1 VLGDPREARLDPRE
15 KRRVAV
21 HEAGHAVVAY
31 YSSDSEPLHRVS
43 ILPRGMAL
51 GVTQQTPAADRH
63 LMTEAELRARLRVL
77 MGGHCAERTVFAD
90 VSTGAEND
98 LKEATRIASKM
109 VANYGMSK
117 TLGPAY
123 YEHQSEHPFLGQRMG
138 TDGGTSDATVF
149 AIEREARG
157 VLATALSDARDLL
170 TTHRGTLDRLVLA
183 LLERETL
190 EQHEL
195 LEVLAAPLDETS
207 GQQAV
212 SVAVAPAA

>member
-1 VLGDPREARLDPRE
+1 
-15 KRRVAV
+15 
-21 HEAGHAVVAY
+21 
-31 YSSDSEPLHRVS
+31 
-43 ILPRGMAL
+43 M
-51 GVTQQTPAADRH
+51 
-63 LMTEAELRARLRVL
+63 RVL
-77 MGGHCAERTVFAD
+77 MGGHSAERMVLSN

-123 YEHQSEHPFLGQRMG
+123 YEHRSEHPFLGQRMG

-149 AIEREARG
+149 AIEREARD
-157 VLATALSDARDLL
+157 VLTTALSEARDLL
-170 TTHRGTLDRLVLA
+170 TTHRRSLERLVEA

-195 LEVLAAPLDETS
+195 MEALEGPLDEAA
-207 GQQAV
+207 GQPA
-212 SVAVAPAA
+212 SDVAVAPAA